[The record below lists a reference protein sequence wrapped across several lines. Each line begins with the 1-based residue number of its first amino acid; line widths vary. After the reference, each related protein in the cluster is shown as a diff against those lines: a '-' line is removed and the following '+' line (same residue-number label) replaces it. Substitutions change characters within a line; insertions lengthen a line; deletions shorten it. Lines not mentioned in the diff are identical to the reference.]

1 MAVVHIEFQDIV
13 NSIKDRLLGEK
24 LILGNYTRFGS
35 LEALSEKVAF
45 EIISDFEKSCKN
57 GTELQYTLY
66 LDSKLKKKIL
76 KMLITWFVH
85 LEGCFLSSS
94 YYRCSNQ

>member
-35 LEALSEKVAF
+35 LEALSEEAAF
-45 EIISDFEKSCKN
+45 EIISDFEKSCKS

-66 LDSKLKKKIL
+66 LDSKFKKKNL
-76 KMLITWFVH
+76 K
-85 LEGCFLSSS
+85 
-94 YYRCSNQ
+94 NA